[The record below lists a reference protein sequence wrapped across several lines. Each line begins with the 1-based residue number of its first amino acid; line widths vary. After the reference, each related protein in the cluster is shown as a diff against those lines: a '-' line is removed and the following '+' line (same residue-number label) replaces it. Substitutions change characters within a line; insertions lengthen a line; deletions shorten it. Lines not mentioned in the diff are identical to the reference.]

1 MLFFHIKKPFIRIIL
16 LTGQKTE
23 ISSFLRFFEN
33 LKRRRNFIIT
43 LENEYSNSLYMV
55 ISCLIVE
62 VMRNAIIVT
71 MESICVIKL
80 ALA

>member
-16 LTGQKTE
+16 LTGQRTE

-43 LENEYSNSLYMV
+43 LENEYSSNKIS
-55 ISCLIVE
+55 SCLISYLRHE
-62 VMRNAIIVT
+62 R
-71 MESICVIKL
+71 
-80 ALA
+80 